1 MAVLR
6 TLVAAVRLIHPAPAA
21 AVTLLSA
28 ALGGILLAQAGRGL
42 DERWLATVAS
52 VAGSQILVG
61 ATNDLLDRRRD
72 RAAGRHEKP
81 LVAGDLGVRGAATA
95 AATGLALQV
104 SASAWLGVLPLII
117 GLAAVASA
125 LAYNAGLSRTPLSV
139 LPYVVS
145 FGLLPL
151 WVAAGVGVSPERVAA
166 APLLVAPFAAAAHL
180 ANAVRDFGAD
190 ATAGSRDLAQLLGER
205 RAFVLAWV
213 LAMTV
218 GVGVGAAFAV
228 AGRLD
233 LVGIVLG
240 LTGLAAV
247 AQGLA
252 GPQRLWIG
260 MLVAAVAWTAAW
272 ALGSG

>member
-1 MAVLR
+1 MDVLR
-6 TLVAAVRLIHPAPAA
+6 TLVAAARLVHPAPAA

-61 ATNDLLDRRRD
+61 ATNDVVDVARD
-72 RAAGRHEKP
+72 RAAGRWAKP
-81 LVAGDLGVRGAATA
+81 LVAGDLGVAGALTVA
-95 AATGLALQV
+95 AIGLVLQV
-104 SASAWLGVLPLII
+104 SASAWLGVRPLAI
-117 GLAAVASA
+117 GLAAVTSA
-125 LAYNAGLSRTPLSV
+125 LAYNAGLARTRLSV

-151 WVAAGVGVSPERVAA
+151 WVAAGVGIPLDRVAA

-180 ANAVRDFGAD
+180 ANAVRDYRTD
-190 ATAGSRDLAQLLGER
+190 AAAGSRDLAQRLGER
-205 RAFVLAWV
+205 RAFALAWL
-213 LAMTV
+213 LAMAV
-218 GVGVGAAFAV
+218 GVGVGAAFALG
-228 AGRLD
+228 GRLD
-233 LVGIVLG
+233 VLGIVLG

-247 AQGLA
+247 AQGVA

-272 ALGSG
+272 ALGSV